1 MLKNYIKIAFRNMK
15 RYKGFS
21 FINIFGLAI
30 GLSCSFLVFAYVF
43 DELSYDRFH
52 QDADRIYRIIIN
64 VKTKDSED
72 RGLLTSYILAKTL
85 RENYPEKLQVSQVK
99 LRESIVTIN
108 SKSFGNERII
118 GADSSFFDVFTYQF
132 VIGNPKTALNSP
144 NEVIITD
151 EAAIKYFGNAKAM
164 GQTIQ
169 LNGNPYKITGIIKNN
184 HQNSHFYF
192 DGVFSLKSLSNYG
205 DTRFLY
211 CYYST
216 YVKLPLSVHAYRLKN
231 ILAEYD
237 ENNLGTLLA
246 KSDLKIS
253 HSIEPLL
260 GIHLR
265 SDLNGPYGANSKI
278 EYVYIFSVIAILI
291 LIIACIN
298 YVNLTNAKN
307 LNRGREVGIRKVVGS
322 MRMQIIKQFLLE
334 SVVFCWIAVGIALI
348 LVKIYLP
355 FFNNFLGK
363 VLQLNYLSNPLTII
377 GFILFAT
384 IIGIMAGIY
393 PALYLSSFEPIKVLK
408 DSRRGGQKKFRLQS
422 SLVVF
427 QYAISVIFIISTF
440 VISEQLELV
449 QKRNLGFDKEQVI
462 VLHGGETLGRQKE
475 VFKNN
480 LLKHP
485 EIINV
490 TGTSSLPGRDF
501 SSWSSTPEDVESS
514 LLAIYFCDHNFAE
527 TMGVDMQ
534 SGRFFSKE
542 FPSDERAIV
551 INENAVEQFG
561 WTENP
566 VGKKIQ
572 LNVHGDYTII
582 GVVKNFYY
590 ESLHNK
596 LGKMGMLLTE
606 GRYYG
611 MEKYLAI
618 RYSSQNIADVI
629 SKIKKEW
636 NSIIPNAPFEYS
648 FLDED
653 YYRLYKSE
661 QQTQKITLLFSFLA
675 ILISALGMY
684 GLASFTAERRTKEIG
699 IRKVLGASSSN
710 VLMLMSKDFTKW
722 VILANV
728 FAWPLAYIVMSRWL
742 QNFVYRVRIEPW
754 TFLLSAAIALIVAI
768 LTVSYQSIKSAVANP
783 VESLRYE

>member
-30 GLSCSFLVFAYVF
+30 GLSCSFLVFTYVF

-85 RENYPEKLQVSQVK
+85 RENYPEKFQVTQVK

-118 GADSSFFDVFTYQF
+118 GADNSFFNVFTYQF

-151 EAAIKYFGNAKAM
+151 EAATKYFGNTEAI

-169 LNGNPYKITGIIKNN
+169 INGNPYKITGIIKNN

-192 DGVFSLKSLSNYG
+192 DVVFSLKSLSNYG

-211 CYYST
+211 GYYST
-216 YVKLPLSVHAYRLKN
+216 YVKLPPAVPVSRLKN

-237 ENNLGTLLA
+237 ENNLAPLLANSDIRVSHSCETLL
-246 KSDLKIS
+246 D
-253 HSIEPLL
+253 
-260 GIHLR
+260 IHLH

-278 EYVYIFSVIAILI
+278 EYVYIFSVIAFLI

-307 LNRGREVGIRKVVGS
+307 LNRAREVGIRKVVGS

-334 SVVFCWIAVGIALI
+334 SVVFCWIAMGITLI

-355 FFNNFLGK
+355 FFNNLLSK
-363 VLQLNYLSNPLTII
+363 SLQLNYFNNPFTII
-377 GFILFAT
+377 GFIMFAT
-384 IIGIMAGIY
+384 IIGLMAGIY
-393 PALYLSSFEPIKVLK
+393 PALYLSSFKPIKVLK
-408 DSRRGGQKKFRLQS
+408 DSSRSGQKKLRLQS

-427 QYAISVIFIISTF
+427 QYAISVIFIISTL
-440 VISEQLELV
+440 VINGQLGLV
-449 QKRNLGFDKEQVI
+449 QKKNLGFNKEHVI
-462 VLHGGETLGRQKE
+462 VLHQGEALGRQKE

-480 LLKHP
+480 LLRHP

-490 TGTSSLPGRDF
+490 TGTSSLPGRAF
-501 SSWSSTPEDVESS
+501 SSWSSTPEDVESG
-514 LLAIYFCDHNFAE
+514 LLAIYFCDYNFAE
-527 TMGVDMQ
+527 TMGIDIQ

-542 FPSDERAIV
+542 FPSDERAII
-551 INENAVEQFG
+551 INENALEQFG

-566 VGKKIQ
+566 IGKKIE

-582 GVVKNFYY
+582 GVVKNFHY
-590 ESLHNK
+590 ETLHNK
-596 LGKMGMLLTE
+596 LGKMGMLLTQ

-611 MEKYLAI
+611 MERYLAI
-618 RYSSQNIADVI
+618 KYSSQNIADVI
-629 SKIKKEW
+629 STIKKEW
-636 NSIIPNAPFEYS
+636 NSVIPNAPFEYS

-699 IRKVLGASSSN
+699 IRKVLGASISN
-710 VLMLMSKDFTKW
+710 VVLLLSREFTKW
-722 VILANV
+722 VILANF
-728 FAWPLAYIVMSRWL
+728 FAWPLAYIVMDKWL
-742 QNFVYRVRIEPW
+742 QNFAYRIRIEPW

-768 LTVSYQSIKSAVANP
+768 LTVSYQAIKSAVANP

>member
-1 MLKNYIKIAFRNMK
+1 MLKNYMKIAFRNMK

-30 GLSCSFLVFAYVF
+30 GLSCSFLVFTYVF

-64 VKTKDSED
+64 IKTKDSED

-85 RENYPEKLQVSQVK
+85 RESFPEKFQVSQVK

-108 SKSFGNERII
+108 STSFGNERII
-118 GADSSFFDVFTYQF
+118 GADNSFFNVFTYQF
-132 VIGNPKTALNSP
+132 VIGNPENALDSP

-151 EAAIKYFGNAKAM
+151 EAAIKYFGNAEAI

-169 LNGNPYKITGIIKNN
+169 INSNPYKITGIIKNN

-192 DGVFSLKSLSNYG
+192 DVVFSLKSLSNYG

-211 CYYST
+211 GYYST
-216 YVKLPLSVHAYRLKN
+216 YVKLPPSVSVSRLKN

-237 ENNLGTLLA
+237 ENNLGPLLA
-246 KSDLKIS
+246 NSDLRVS
-253 HSIEPLL
+253 HSFEALL
-260 GIHLR
+260 DIHLR

-278 EYVYIFSVIAILI
+278 EYVYIFSVIAFLI

-307 LNRGREVGIRKVVGS
+307 LNRVREVGIRKVVGS
-322 MRMQIIKQFLLE
+322 MRSQIIKQFLLE
-334 SVVFCWIAVGIALI
+334 SVVFCWIAVGIALM

-355 FFNNFLGK
+355 FFNNLLGK
-363 VLQLNYLSNPLTII
+363 SLQLNYLSNPLTII
-377 GFILFAT
+377 GFVMFAT
-384 IIGIMAGIY
+384 IIGLMAGIY

-408 DSRRGGQKKFRLQS
+408 DSRRGGQKKSRLQS

-427 QYAISVIFIISTF
+427 QYAISVIFIISTLI
-440 VISEQLELV
+440 VSEQLGLV
-449 QKRNLGFDKEQVI
+449 QKKNLGFNKEQVI
-462 VLHGGETLGRQKE
+462 VLHRGEVLGRQKE

-480 LLKHP
+480 LLRHP

-501 SSWSSTPEDVESS
+501 SSWSSTPEDVESG
-514 LLAIYFCDHNFAE
+514 LLAIYFCDYNFAE
-527 TMGVDMQ
+527 TMGIDMQ

-542 FPSDERAIV
+542 FPSDERAII
-551 INENAVEQFG
+551 INENALKQFG

-566 VGKKIQ
+566 IGKKIE

-582 GVVKNFYY
+582 GVVKNFHY
-590 ESLHNK
+590 ETLHNK
-596 LGKMGMLLTE
+596 LGKMGMLLTQ

-611 MEKYLAI
+611 MERYLAI
-618 RYSSQNIADVI
+618 KYSSQNIADVI
-629 SKIKKEW
+629 STIKKEW

-699 IRKVLGASSSN
+699 IRKVLGASISN
-710 VLMLMSKDFTKW
+710 VVMLLSREFTKW

-742 QNFVYRVRIEPW
+742 QNFAYRIKIELW
-754 TFLLSAAIALIVAI
+754 TFLLSAAIALIVTI